1 MGEHLIPTTG
11 TWVLAKASPEKSP
24 GVVMG
29 SQSSPRGTSLTVEWI
44 GTGKRDVVPLRELT
58 CGLRPGYEVLHVPA
72 SAFEQPLGYGV
83 LESLR
88 QLGGRTQALVDFVQ
102 DGARVWVP
110 WERLRFIKG
119 ARFRF
124 RSGDQGGA
132 DAAERL
138 RLRNLAHALVLWNEN
153 TGALSHFDIDPL
165 PHQIHLVH
173 HILSSGNLNWLIAD
187 DVGLGKTIEAGL
199 LIAALRQRSVARR
212 VLLVVPAGLTR
223 QWQEDLK
230 YKFGLDDFQIYGS
243 DFHINDPTHW
253 KIHDRVI
260 TSLDKAKG
268 DNHLELLLKAE
279 PWDLIIFDEAHRLTR
294 RQYGM
299 KFKKSDRF
307 VLAEALR
314 QRTRNVLMLTA
325 TPHQGNQSQFQA
337 LLELLRP
344 ELKEHLSLLGID
356 SSVLSKMVFRNRKS
370 DVTDIDGNFVFHGQT
385 SRMVQVGSSAELIE
399 LETQLRSYL
408 KLGYSAAEHLGKRRG
423 GAIGFVM
430 TVYRKL
436 AASSIRTLQ
445 LALMRRLV
453 RLTSEASLAGNADDD
468 LLDERYAG
476 EYEEAKAAA
485 QESRAEFFVGETER
499 LKTLIEVC
507 RTAGEDDQKMHAFLE
522 RVIAPITRE
531 NPDERVLIFTEYR
544 GTQDYIVEQLQQRYG
559 ADKVDVINGGMNVEE
574 RRAAIARFEGE
585 GQFLV
590 STEAGGE
597 GLNLH
602 RRCHLLVNYD
612 LPWNPMRLAQRI
624 GRLYRY
630 GQQHHVVAFNLQG
643 VNSADDLVVSN
654 MYARLE
660 QVAADMAGIDQTSS
674 ENLVSDIVG
683 ELASLLD
690 VEDILEQASSAGVQ
704 RTQESIEEAMRRARE
719 TSELQRKLFQHAV
732 SYDADEM
739 RSGFRVGALHLQ
751 EFVFGMV
758 RLLGGT
764 VGESR
769 RFPGA
774 AWLLDV
780 PAAVGLPRLG
790 RDGRITFDRELRG
803 ESTPVELLD
812 LDHPF
817 VVALMD
823 RARSYDFQ
831 GLTAAAG
838 LRDFSH
844 VVTAMLRWQDER
856 GQRLRQEF
864 HAIAV
869 DHQGAL
875 HANPQQVAD
884 WLLKPIDTVPCQ
896 INRAITN
903 EIHAGVESF
912 IDAQLARRSN
922 ANLHPENREWL
933 SAAWCSEPELTAA
946 DVQGT
951 T

>member
-1 MGEHLIPTTG
+1 MGEYLIPADG
-11 TWVLAKASPEKSP
+11 AWVFAKAPSEKSP
-24 GVVMG
+24 GVVMA
-29 SQSSPRGTSLTVEWI
+29 SHSSARGVSLTVDWI
-44 GTGKRDVVPLRELT
+44 ARGKRDVVPLQELE
-58 CGLRPGYEVLHVPA
+58 CGFKPGYEVLHVP
-72 SAFEQPLGYGV
+72 SSSFEISLGYGV
-83 LESLR
+83 VHSLR
-88 QLGGRTQALVDFVQ
+88 QLGGRTQALVDFLQ
-102 DGARVWVP
+102 DGERIWIP

-199 LIAALRQRSVARR
+199 LIAALRQRDVARR

-230 YKFGLDDFQIYGS
+230 YKFGMDDFLIYGRDFNIS
-243 DFHINDPTHW
+243 DTTHW
-253 KIHDRVI
+253 KLYDRVI
-260 TSLDKAKG
+260 ASLDKVKG
-268 DNHLELLLKAE
+268 DDHLARLMEAE

-299 KFKKSDRF
+299 KYKKSDRF
-307 VLAEALR
+307 LLAEALR
-314 QRTRNVLMLTA
+314 QRTRNLLMLTA
-325 TPHQGNQSQFQA
+325 TPHQGDQSQFQA

-344 ELKEHLSLLGID
+344 ELKEQFSLLGID

-385 SRMVQVGSSAELIE
+385 SRMVQVDSSPELVE
-399 LETQLRSYL
+399 LESQLRSYL
-408 KLGYSAAEHLGKRRG
+408 RLGYSAAEHLGPRRG
-423 GAIGFVM
+423 SAIGFVM

-445 LALMRRLV
+445 LALMRRLA
-453 RLTSEASLAGNADDD
+453 RLTSEAALAGPVNDGDM
-468 LLDERYAG
+468 DERYAG
-476 EYEEAKAAA
+476 EYEEATVSA
-485 QESRAEFFVGETER
+485 QETRAEFFAGETER

-507 RTAGEDDQKMHAFLE
+507 RTAGEDDQKMLAFLE

-531 NPDERVLIFTEYR
+531 NADERVLIFTEYR
-544 GTQDYIVEQLQQRYG
+544 GTQDYIVDQLRQRYG
-559 ADKVDVINGGMNVEE
+559 DSKVDVINGGMNVDE
-574 RRAAIARFEGE
+574 RRAAIAHFEGE

-660 QVAADMAGIDQTSS
+660 QVAADMAGVDQTSS

-690 VEDILEQASSAGVQ
+690 VEEILEQASRAGVN

-719 TSELQRKLFQHAV
+719 TSELQRKLFHHAV

-751 EFVFGMV
+751 AFVFGMV

-769 RFPGA
+769 RYPGA

-780 PAAVGLPRLG
+780 PAAAALPRLG

-803 ESTPVELLD
+803 DSTPVELLD

-817 VVALMD
+817 VKALID

-831 GLTAAAG
+831 GLTAAGG
-838 LRDFSH
+838 LPGFSH

-869 DHQGAL
+869 DRQGAL
-875 HANPQQVAD
+875 HANPQPVTD
-884 WLLKPIDTVPCQ
+884 WLLKPIDTVPCFVD
-896 INRAITN
+896 RTVTN
-903 EIHAGVESF
+903 DIHTSVESF

-933 SAAWCSEPELTAA
+933 SAAWCSESELPVAQA
-946 DVQGT
+946 RGT

>member
-1 MGEHLIPTTG
+1 MGEYLIPANG
-11 TWVLAKASPEKSP
+11 AWVVAKATSEKTP
-24 GVVMG
+24 GVVMA
-29 SQSSPRGTSLTVEWI
+29 SHSSERGVSLTVNWL
-44 GTGKRDVVPLRELT
+44 GKSQRDVVPLRDLE
-58 CGLRPGYEVLHVPA
+58 CGFKPGYEVLHVPA
-72 SAFEQPLGYGV
+72 SSFETSLGYGV
-83 LESLR
+83 VHSIR
-88 QLGGRTQALVDFVQ
+88 QLGGRTQVLVDFHE
-102 DGARVWVP
+102 DGARIWVP

-124 RSGDQGGA
+124 RTGDQGGP

-153 TGALSHFDIDPL
+153 TGSLSHFDIDPL

-199 LIAALRQRSVARR
+199 LIAALRQRNVARR

-230 YKFGLDDFQIYGS
+230 YKFGLDDFLIYGS
-243 DFHINDPTHW
+243 DFNISDTTHW
-253 KIHDRVI
+253 KLYDRVI
-260 TSLDKAKG
+260 ASLDKVKV
-268 DNHLELLLKAE
+268 DDHLARLKEAE

-299 KFKKSDRF
+299 KYQKSDRF
-307 VLAEALR
+307 ELAEALR

-344 ELKEHLSLLGID
+344 ELKAQFSLLGID

-385 SRMVQVGSSAELIE
+385 SRMVQVDSSPELVE
-399 LETQLRSYL
+399 LEAQLRSYL
-408 KLGYSAAEHLGKRRG
+408 KLGYSAAEHLGKGRG

-453 RLTSEASLAGNADDD
+453 RLTSQAALAATLDDGFME
-468 LLDERYAG
+468 ERYSG
-476 EYEEAKAAA
+476 EYEETKVAA
-485 QESRAEFFVGETER
+485 QETREEFFVGETER

-507 RTAGEDDQKMHAFLE
+507 RAAGEDDQKMQAFLE

-544 GTQDYIVEQLQQRYG
+544 GTQDYIVEQLQQQYG
-559 ADKVDVINGGMNVEE
+559 ASKVDVINGGMNVEE
-574 RRAAIARFEGE
+574 RRAAIARFEGD

-630 GQQHHVVAFNLQG
+630 GQEHHVVAFNLQG

-654 MYARLE
+654 MYARLD
-660 QVAADMAGIDQTSS
+660 QVAADMAGVDQTSS

-690 VEDILEQASSAGVQ
+690 VEEILEQASRAGVQ
-704 RTQESIEEAMRRARE
+704 RTQENIEDAMRRARE

-751 EFVFGMV
+751 AFVLGMV
-758 RLLGGT
+758 RLLGGN

-780 PAAVGLPRLG
+780 PAAAGLPRLG
-790 RDGRITFDRELRG
+790 RDGRITFDRELRA

-817 VVALMD
+817 VAALME

-831 GLTAAAG
+831 GLTAAAELPG
-838 LRDFSH
+838 FSH

-856 GQRLRQEF
+856 GLRLRQEF

-869 DHQGAL
+869 DRQGAL

-884 WLLKPIDTVPCQ
+884 WLLTPIHTVPCE
-896 INRAITN
+896 IDRAVTN
-903 EIHAGVESF
+903 GIHTGVESF

-933 SAAWCSEPELTAA
+933 SAAWCSEPTLPT
-946 DVQGT
+946 V
-951 T
+951 